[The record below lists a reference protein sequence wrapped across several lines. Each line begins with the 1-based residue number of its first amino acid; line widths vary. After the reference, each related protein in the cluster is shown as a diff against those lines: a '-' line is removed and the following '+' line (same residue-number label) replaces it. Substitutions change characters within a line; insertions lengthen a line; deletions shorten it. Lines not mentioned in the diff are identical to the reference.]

1 MSEHVLETR
10 IQLRYDTYT
19 KWMSSTLILKPG
31 EVAIATFPYS
41 SSITSSDSTP
51 ANTPPAIGLKVG
63 DGYSY
68 FYELPWVQSIAG
80 DVYNWAKQPTK
91 PSYSAGEIQGLD
103 TYIEQHSSGGGGGSG
118 GGSTTVTARIYQ
130 LVRGTGTNSNKYY
143 LQSKTADDSTW
154 TVDTSVYIDLTQYEK
169 LSNWIGTNIDDYF
182 TIQGCI
188 FDIVA
193 EEFGK
198 KSYTDSNEYGKV
210 VAAVS
215 QSNGTISV
223 TKKVLNL
230 NELTGVLNPEH
241 GGTGLDDINENEIL
255 VGNANG
261 GFTTRTID
269 TELESNNNLATNSA
283 IKSYIDTKTAGITGA
298 MHYIGEASVEINPA
312 VNPRVD
318 PNING
323 YIFRDV
329 QPGDVVTYGT
339 KEYVWADGWR
349 LLGDEGSY
357 AVKGS
362 IVDADVSAEANIQQ
376 SKIAGLTDA
385 LANKVTVVEGKQLS
399 TQDYTTAEK
408 TKLSEIEDGA
418 QVNAIEHIFVN
429 ETERPITTIAGLPKS
444 IALSIDVFDEEHA
457 TKLDGIQA
465 GAQVNVIEHIFLNGI
480 EQNITTI
487 NNLTKSVNLVL
498 NQFTDAEK
506 LKLANIEAEA
516 QVNKVETISINGTT
530 YQPNNNKAIEIT
542 LDQAALNLNVLEGA
556 RYPSGPSSYTD
567 VDITN
572 KKLELARIAAT
583 GNVSHLLQTN
593 EEYITLYCGTSTDV
607 I

>member
-51 ANTPPAIGLKVG
+51 TNTPPAIGLKVG

-68 FYELPWVQSIAG
+68 FNELPWVQSIAG

-91 PSYSAGEIQGLD
+91 PTYSAGEITGLQS
-103 TYIEQHSSGGGGGSG
+103 YIEQYSPGGGGGGS
-118 GGSTTVTARIYQ
+118 STVTARLYQ
-130 LVRGTGTNSNKYY
+130 LVRGTGADANKYY

-154 TVDTSVYIDLTQYEK
+154 TIDTSVYIDLSQYEK
-169 LSNWIGTNIDDYF
+169 LAAWIGTNIDDYF

-188 FDIVA
+188 FDIVS
-193 EEFGK
+193 EEFRK
-198 KSYTDSNEYGKV
+198 KNYTDQNEQGKV

-215 QSNGTISV
+215 QNNGIISV
-223 TKKVLNL
+223 VKKVLNL
-230 NELTGVLNPEH
+230 NELTGILSPDQ
-241 GGTGLDDINENEIL
+241 GGTGLNNINENEIL
-255 VGNANG
+255 VGTAG
-261 GFTTRTID
+261 GTFTTRIID
-269 TELESNNNLATNSA
+269 TELESNNNLATNAA
-283 IKSYIDTKTAGITGA
+283 IKAYIDAQTAGITGA

-312 VNPRVD
+312 VNPHVD
-318 PNING
+318 PNIIG
-323 YIFRDV
+323 YIFKNAKA
-329 QPGDVVTYGT
+329 GDVITYGT

-362 IVDADVSAEANIQQ
+362 IVDADISADANIQQ
-376 SKIAGLTDA
+376 SKIYGLAEA
-385 LANKVTVVEGKQLS
+385 LTGKVDVIEGKQLS
-399 TQDYTTAEK
+399 TNDYTNAEK
-408 TKLSEIEDGA
+408 NKLSEIEDGA

-429 ETERPITTIAGLPKS
+429 DIERPITVIGGLPKS

-465 GAQVNVIEHIFLNGI
+465 GAQVNTIEHIFVNGV
-480 EQNITTI
+480 EQNITSI
-487 NNLTKSVNLVL
+487 NNMPKSVNLIF

-516 QVNKVETISINGTT
+516 QVNKVETISINGVS
-530 YQPNNNKAIEIT
+530 YSPNNNKIIEIT

-556 RYPSGPSSYTD
+556 RYLSGPNSYTD
-567 VDITN
+567 IDITN
-572 KKLELARIAAT
+572 KKLELSHIAAS
-583 GNVSHLLQTN
+583 GNVTHLLQSTD
-593 EEYITLYCGTSTDV
+593 EYITLYCGTSTEV